1 MTEETKNTK
10 QNTNKVYL
18 LKFLKPKSVS

>member
-18 LKFLKPKSVS
+18 LKFLKP